1 MKSSRKFLCFTASIL
16 VLVMLVPVLA
26 SCNREQK
33 VPVVTTEEPTTTL
46 SDETSAIVPE
56 GIKLTEGG
64 KALYTIVRP
73 DECTQSVYELS
84 RDLAEDLEE
93 ITGAEFKQETDF
105 FGWNTVRDP
114 EKYELLLG
122 FTNYDETVQVLKDIK
137 YYDYAV
143 VIRGHKIIIAAY
155 TEASL
160 KKALLYFRNNILS
173 TIAKDADG
181 DFAVAF
187 EDTVFRNQ
195 YSVNSLTLDGNPLQN
210 YVVVYG
216 KETPAGETAAKNV
229 AEVIASATGIYLP
242 IVSDKESE
250 VECEILV
257 GKTNRAASAGSGY
270 LENLSYNVSLQSG
283 KLVIDCLSAETGDAA
298 VRKLYASKMSS
309 GGDIALTSGE
319 LCSGTV
325 LTEPEMPMTE
335 GGDIRI
341 VTYNILTEKWGGT
354 ETSARAEYFGA
365 FLDVY
370 KPDIVGVQ
378 EVCDKWRKYMPDRI
392 GDYKLIGTVRKDGGQ
407 SYSAIVYDTSKYDVI
422 AEGVETYS
430 YHASAECRNMSWA
443 IFVNKITGVKFAFI
457 STHWDFGD
465 EDNKQQMRK
474 VQAEEMSKKI
484 ADLKAEYNCPV
495 IITGDFNC
503 NNNSDS
509 YNYFMSINGMTNAIT
524 SSEYYYNA
532 KGTTTIDFIMITN
545 GDGIFKGY
553 KKLVDNGLSDI
564 SDHPANLAD
573 IDLLP

>member
-1 MKSSRKFLCFTASIL
+1 MKSSKRFICLTALIL
-16 VLVMLVPVLA
+16 ALITIVPA
-26 SCNREQK
+26 FAACNKEETP
-33 VPVVTTEEPTTTL
+33 PVVTTEAPETTVPV
-46 SDETSAIVPE
+46 ETEAPAFE

-64 KALYTIVRP
+64 KALFTIIRP
-73 DECTQSVYELS
+73 DECAQSVYDLS

-93 ITGAEFKQETDF
+93 ITGAEFKLDTDF

-114 EKYELLLG
+114 EKYEILLG
-122 FTNYDETVQVLKDIK
+122 FTNYDETAEVLKDIK

-143 VIRGHKIIIAAY
+143 VIRGHKIILAAY

-160 KKALLYFRNNILS
+160 KKAVLYFRNNILP

-187 EDTVFRNQ
+187 EDNIYRNK
-195 YSVNSLTLDGNPLQN
+195 YNVNSLTLDGNPIQN

-216 KETPAGETAAKNV
+216 KSTTAGETVAKSV
-229 AEVIASATGIYLP
+229 VDVIASATGIYLP
-242 IVSDKESE
+242 IVSDKEAE
-250 VECEILV
+250 TEFEILA
-257 GKTNRAASAGSGY
+257 GKTNRAASVGSDH
-270 LENLSYNVSLQSG
+270 LSNLSYNVSLQSG

-298 VRKLYASKMSS
+298 IRKLYASKMSS

-319 LCSGTV
+319 LCSGT
-325 LTEPEMPMTE
+325 LLIEPEMPMTE
-335 GGDIRI
+335 ESDMRI
-341 VTYNILTEKWGGT
+341 ITYNILTEKWGGT

-392 GDYKLIGTVRKDGGQ
+392 GNYKLIGTVRKDGGQ

-422 AEGVETYS
+422 AQGVDTYS

-443 IFVNKITGVKFAFI
+443 IFVNKTTGVKFAFI

-465 EDNKQQMRK
+465 EENKQQMRK

-503 NNNSDS
+503 NTNSDS
-509 YNYFMSINGMTNAIT
+509 YNYFMSINGMTNALT
-524 SSEYYYNA
+524 SSEHYYNA
-532 KGTTTIDFIMITN
+532 KGTTSIDLIMITN
-545 GDGIFKGY
+545 GDGVFKGY
-553 KKLVDNGLSDI
+553 RKLIDNGIAQI